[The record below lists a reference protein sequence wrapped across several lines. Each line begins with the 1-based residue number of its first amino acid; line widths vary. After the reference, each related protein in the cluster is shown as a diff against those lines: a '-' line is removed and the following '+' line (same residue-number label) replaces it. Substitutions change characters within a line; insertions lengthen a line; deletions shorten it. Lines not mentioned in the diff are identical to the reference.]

1 LEKRGEKG
9 LALWG
14 IHHVQD
20 IVTTAP
26 SMVESVL
33 VERGAGHHLSLL
45 LDTLRRVGVSW
56 READRREMIQ
66 VGGPGARHVLAKVRA
81 YEYFELEGILE
92 MAREPGLILAL
103 DGVTDPGNFGAIV
116 RSAVFFGVDG
126 IIIPKNNSCGVTE
139 TVLKRSAGAVCQVK
153 IAQVTNLVRSL
164 EQMKEAGYWIYGTT
178 PGSGR
183 SVAEEEFPPKTC
195 IVLGAEGKG
204 VRMGVQRRC
213 DLFLTL
219 AGQWES
225 LNVSS
230 FGAVLMYAWNQG
242 KGQKNLSGQDIEGA
256 KTPRPVDAE

>member
-1 LEKRGEKG
+1 MDKRGESA
-9 LALWG
+9 LVLWG

-20 IVTTAP
+20 IVSTAP

-45 LDTLRRVGVSW
+45 LDTLRRAGISW
-56 READRREMIQ
+56 QEVDRRELTQ
-66 VGGPGARHVLAKVRA
+66 AGGPGARHVLARLRP
-81 YEYFELEGILE
+81 YEYMELEGLVE

-153 IAQVTNLVRSL
+153 IARVTNLVRSL
-164 EQMKEAGYWIYGTT
+164 DQLKAAGYWIYGTT
-178 PGSGR
+178 PGKGR
-183 SVAEEEFPPKTC
+183 PVAQEEFPPRTC

-230 FGAVLMYAWNQG
+230 FGAVLMYAWTMGRGG
-242 KGQKNLSGQDIEGA
+242 KKVSAQDIEGGQI
-256 KTPRPVDAE
+256 PLPVDGE